1 MAPFNPPPFDPGE
14 YERTTLNPIVE
25 AGLADS
31 PKAAARRISLLD
43 TRPPAAW
50 LFVGRRETMGDPQQ
64 MDNELKRVLLGAR
77 VLSAEL
83 VYLPSIFEMIKTDDL
98 FPEMEPQ
105 AGGYALM
112 IYAKHENELVKI
124 FVNVHDGE
132 LFARRE
138 EGVDYD

>member
-1 MAPFNPPPFDPGE
+1 METFNPPPFDPGE

-43 TRPPAAW
+43 ARPPAAG
-50 LFVGRRETMGDPQQ
+50 LFVGRQETMGDPQQ
-64 MDNELKRVLLGAR
+64 MDNELKHVLLGAR

-83 VYLPSIFEMIKTDDL
+83 VYLPSIFEMIKIDDL

-105 AGGYALM
+105 AGGYALR

-124 FVNVHDGE
+124 LVKVRDGDLFVW
-132 LFARRE
+132 RE
-138 EGVDYD
+138 EGQDYD